1 MSEADT
7 QGEESGC
14 FGSKLWISHEEN
26 NVEMTELGGK
36 GEIRDGSKDA
46 AASEERGQSCC
57 KRV

>member
-1 MSEADT
+1 M

-14 FGSKLWISHEEN
+14 FGTKLWNSHEEN
-26 NVEMTELGGK
+26 NVELTELGGK

-46 AASEERGQSCC
+46 AASEERGQSCW